1 MSHSTSEGPTP
12 TPYRAPIEEALL
24 ALEVAGLDELLEL
37 DAFAHVERDT
47 IRSVLEEFARL
58 AEGEI
63 AAGDR
68 VGDVAH
74 STYDP
79 ATFTVASP
87 EEYRRAYELYVQ
99 GGWGALPI
107 PSALG
112 GGGFPS
118 LIATVLQ
125 EFFASANLALSLNIV
140 LTLGAIEALLQWGS
154 DEQRALYLTKLA
166 TGEWSGTMNLTEPQA
181 GSDLGEIRTMATPQ
195 DDGTWRVSGTKI
207 FITWGEHSLTNNIIH
222 LVLARTPNASPGT
235 KGLSLFLVPKFV
247 VEANGTL
254 GMRNSLR
261 AVSIEHK
268 LGINGSPTCVMEFD
282 EATGFLV
289 GPLNGGMK
297 AMFTMM
303 NNARLAIG
311 LEGPAVAERAYQ
323 HALAY
328 ATSRE
333 QGRAS
338 ATKPPAVSLI
348 KEHPDVQR
356 MLLTISTTTQAARLL
371 IYRAVA
377 HKDLA
382 HQLPEGPLREHHQER
397 VDLLTP
403 VAKSWSTDRGIDAA
417 SMAMQVFGGMGYI
430 EETGIAQ
437 RLRDVRITSI
447 YEGTNGIQGI
457 DLAFRKLPQKDGG
470 VARELFEEIRR
481 SLAKVEDAT
490 LASATRHVL
499 GALEVLESTTD
510 WMLQAVAHQPDDALA
525 GATHYQRLFGD
536 VVCGWLMIERA
547 ERARALELLG
557 AEYRADEATFFA
569 IEVVSPALGLAT
581 VITAGVERLRA
592 LRH

>member
-1 MSHSTSEGPTP
+1 MNRSTSHGLTP
-12 TPYRAPIEEALL
+12 TPYRAPIDEAML
-24 ALEVAGLDELLEL
+24 ALEVAGLDELLEV
-37 DAFAHVERDT
+37 DAFSHVDRDT

-74 STYDP
+74 STFDP
-79 ATFTVASP
+79 ATFAVTPP
-87 EEYRRAYELYVQ
+87 EEYRRAYELYVK

-107 PSALG
+107 PSDLG

-125 EFFASANLALSLNIV
+125 EFFASANMALSLNIV
-140 LTLGAIEALLQWGS
+140 LTLGAIEALLQWGT
-154 DEQRALYLTKLA
+154 DEQRALYLHKLS

-181 GSDLGEIRTMATPQ
+181 GSDLGEIHTMATPHG
-195 DDGTWRVSGTKI
+195 DGTWRVSGTKI
-207 FITWGEHSLTNNIIH
+207 FITWGEHSLTSNIIH
-222 LVLARTPNASPGT
+222 LVLARTPDAPPGT
-235 KGLSLFLVPKFV
+235 KGLSLFLVPKFL
-247 VEANGTL
+247 VEADGSIAE
-254 GMRNSLR
+254 RNALR

-282 EATGFLV
+282 QATGFLV
-289 GPLNGGMK
+289 GPLHAGMR

-323 HALAY
+323 HAVEY
-328 ATSRE
+328 AASRE
-333 QGRAS
+333 QGRS
-338 ATKPPAVSLI
+338 ATTKPPAVSFI

-371 IYRAVA
+371 IYRAVV

-382 HQLPEGPLREHHQER
+382 HQLPDGPAKVHHQEM

-403 VAKSWSTDRGIDAA
+403 IAKSWSTDRGIDAA
-417 SMAMQVFGGMGYI
+417 STAMQVFGGMGYI

-437 RLRDVRITSI
+437 RLRDVRISSI

-457 DLAFRKLPQKDGG
+457 DLAFRKIPRHDGV

-481 SLAKVEDAT
+481 SLAKVEDDG
-490 LASATRHVL
+490 LASATVHVL
-499 GALEVLESTTD
+499 GALDVLETTTT
-510 WMLQAVAHQPDDALA
+510 WMLDAVAHRPDDALA
-525 GATHYQRLFGD
+525 GSTHYQRLFGD
-536 VVCGWLMIERA
+536 VVGGWLMVERA
-547 ERARALELLG
+547 ERARALGLADAEL
-557 AEYRADEATFFA
+557 RTDEATFFA
-569 IEVVSPALGLAT
+569 IEIVSPSLGLGT

-592 LRH
+592 LRR